1 MKIRKALRTDV
12 PAIIAML
19 ANDKLGKT
27 RERYEEPLPSF
38 YYAAFDLIKKDPN
51 QELMFLEDQNAQIM
65 GTLQLSFLQYLTYQG
80 GIRAQIEQVRVHE

>member
-1 MKIRKALRTDV
+1 MKIRKALKTDV

-38 YYAAFDLIKKDPN
+38 YYAAFDLIQKDPN
-51 QELMFLEDQNAQIM
+51 QELMVLEDQNAQIM
-65 GTLQLSFLQYLTYQG
+65 GTLQLSFLQYLTY
-80 GIRAQIEQVRVHE
+80 HP